1 MSRLYEA
8 KYDKERW
15 KVDLLSDENYKTYKL
30 IDKEEMEIY
39 HFHNIIGFEQ
49 VAGNDFLVYRK
60 SSGDNFAIIRCILDK
75 SKIDTIYSHEF
86 SRFDFIN
93 DDRIAFTYWGKTGPY
108 VLSGI
113 YSISENKEL
122 EEAKW
127 LKGMGFEVSDNALLI
142 EDRISNVVLG
152 TDRILF
158 TIDPDTLEINSEI
171 YSSFRDGY
179 VRLNSKED
187 YKEFRYEEQKYND
200 YISAYCFEQQKK
212 AITKATKRILKKEN
226 N

>member
-15 KVDLLSDENYKTYKL
+15 KVDLLSSENYKTYKL

-39 HFHNIIGFEQ
+39 HFYNIIGFEQ
-49 VAGNDFLVYRK
+49 VSDNEFLVYRK
-60 SSGDNFAIIRCILDK
+60 SSGDNFAITRCILDK

-108 VLSGI
+108 MLGGI

-127 LKGMGFEVSDNALLI
+127 LKGMGFEVSDKALLI
-142 EDRISNVVLG
+142 EDRIYNATLG
-152 TDRILF
+152 DDRILF
-158 TIDPDTLEINSEI
+158 TVDSDTLELNSEI

-179 VRLNSKED
+179 VKVDSKED

-200 YISAYCFEQQKK
+200 YVSAYCFEQQKK
-212 AITKATKRILKKEN
+212 AITKAIKRILKKEN